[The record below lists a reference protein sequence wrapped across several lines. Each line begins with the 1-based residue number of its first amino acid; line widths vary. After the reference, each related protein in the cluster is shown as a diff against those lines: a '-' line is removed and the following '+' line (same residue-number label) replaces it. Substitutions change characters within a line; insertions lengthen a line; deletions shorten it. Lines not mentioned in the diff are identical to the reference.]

1 MYTSNQDQHMTR
13 SRFPAGSLWPVFLV
27 CIAVLVSGCITGNEE
42 RGAALSAATP
52 VIPQTPLTTPLP
64 DEIAGND
71 TGTSSLSHE
80 LSRGVQ
86 GFVARPVNALGK
98 SIRRQTTIAVAGTS
112 TPLSYQS
119 SPLNATGSDVNMSD
133 VTIQTETIPPV

>member
-1 MYTSNQDQHMTR
+1 MTC

-27 CIAVLVSGCITGNEE
+27 CIAVLASGCILGNGE
-42 RGAALSAATP
+42 RDSALSAVTP
-52 VIPQTPLTTPLP
+52 AVTQTPLTTLPP

-71 TGTSSLSHE
+71 TSTSSLSHE

-86 GFVARPVNALGK
+86 GFVARPVNALGN
-98 SIRRQTTIAVAGTS
+98 SIRRHTTIAVARIT

-119 SPLNATGSDVNMSD
+119 SPLNATGSDVNISD